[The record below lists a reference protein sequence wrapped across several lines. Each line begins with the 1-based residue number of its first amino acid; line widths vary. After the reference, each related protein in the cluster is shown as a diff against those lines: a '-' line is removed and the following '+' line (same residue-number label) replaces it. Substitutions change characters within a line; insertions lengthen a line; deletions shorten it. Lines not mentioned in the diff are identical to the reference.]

1 MNAIPV
7 IDTRD
12 IIIYKVN
19 NLLLVSPVLTSPEL
33 LLFVFKFLRN
43 NDGYILRKLEL
54 RNFNIKIMGKKILIY
69 KVTDI

>member
-1 MNAIPV
+1 MNVIPV

-12 IIIYKVN
+12 ISVYKVN

-54 RNFNIKIMGKKILIY
+54 RNFNIKIYGEETTYI
-69 KVTDI
+69 